1 MRRSFSGGAKHIGIM
16 TGHYIGTKAGKTAE
30 VLGGIFM
37 IAIGAK
43 ILAEH
48 TGYFG

>member
-1 MRRSFSGGAKHIGIM
+1 M
-16 TGHYIGTKAGKTAE
+16 TGYYIGTKAGKTAE
-30 VLGGIFM
+30 VLGGLIM

-43 ILAEH
+43 ILADH